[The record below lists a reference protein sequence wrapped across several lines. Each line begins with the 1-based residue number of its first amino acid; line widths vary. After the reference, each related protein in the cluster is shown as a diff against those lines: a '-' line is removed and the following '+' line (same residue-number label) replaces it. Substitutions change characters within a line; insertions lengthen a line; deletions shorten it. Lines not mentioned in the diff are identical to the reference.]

1 MIEFDECELQ
11 EEIEELQLVI
21 VDKDKV
27 QLTKSTN
34 LKVSNVSRATLMP

>member
-27 QLTKSTN
+27 Q
-34 LKVSNVSRATLMP
+34 